1 VPAEFAPIAVFAFRR
16 PDHLRRCLAAL
27 SAATGARESQLIVFC
42 DGPRDESDRALVE
55 RTREV
60 ARAASGFA
68 SVEVVEAQRN
78 KGLAASVIEGVTH
91 VLADHENVIVVEDDL
106 VVSEDFLAFM
116 NQGLFL
122 YRDDERVV
130 SIHGFLPAVEASMPQ
145 SFFLRGADCWGW
157 ATWRESWQSV
167 NFDGAELLDQLR
179 KHPDRSQFD
188 FGGAYPYLKMLQD
201 QVDGAIDSW
210 AIRWYASAFLTDR
223 YTLHPGVSL
232 VTNIGMEG
240 SGTHLGDVDAL
251 RSSAGRLALPLREIP
266 VADNT
271 AARHAIARAFE
282 GKSGPQRWMQR
293 IMRGLRMAR

>member
-1 VPAEFAPIAVFAFRR
+1 MPAEFAPIVVFAYRR
-16 PDHLRRCLAAL
+16 PDHLQRCLAAL

-42 DGPRDESDRALVE
+42 DGPRDEPERAPVE

-68 SVEVVEAQRN
+68 SVEVVEAARN
-78 KGLAASVIEGVTH
+78 KGLATSVIEGVTH
-91 VLADHENVIVVEDDL
+91 VLADRETVIVVEDDL

-116 NQGLFL
+116 NQGLSL
-122 YRDDERVV
+122 YREDERVI
-130 SIHGFLPAVEASMPQ
+130 SIHGFLPAVEAPMPQ

-157 ATWRESWQSV
+157 ATWREAWQTA
-167 NFDGAELLDQLR
+167 NFDGSALLGQLR

-201 QVDGAIDSW
+201 QVNGVVDSW
-210 AIRWYASAFLTDR
+210 AIRWYASAFLNDR
-223 YTLHPGVSL
+223 YTLYPGVSL
-232 VTNIGMEG
+232 VANIGMEG

-251 RSSAGRLALPLREIP
+251 HSRAGRLTLPLREIG

-282 GKSGPQRWMQR
+282 GKSGPQRWVKR
-293 IMRGLRMAR
+293 ILRGMRTAR